1 MKNNYLW
8 ALLAF
13 AGAGAATY
21 FIVRTTTKDKRE
33 EKARK
38 RADLM
43 LKENKNGESAVESA
57 NDKPN
62 KGGFLSNIFS
72 GLGDVLDFA
81 KGQAELEGYQR
92 YITNTTASS
101 LNIRE
106 KASSTSPIVGTLK
119 KGEYFYGKP
128 SGLFIEV
135 FSVNISKA
143 EPEYTSRGFVSA
155 SFAKKA

>member
-8 ALLAF
+8 AIIAF

-21 FIVRTTTKDKRE
+21 FIVRTITKSKRE
-33 EKARK
+33 EEANEL
-38 RADLM
+38 A
-43 LKENKNGESAVESA
+43 KEMAKKKSSAGDSKVGVVE
-57 NDKPN
+57 NL
-62 KGGFLSNIFS
+62 LSNLF
-72 GLGDVLDFA
+72 GGKNDYLDVPKTLIESD
-81 KGQAELEGYQR
+81 GYKK
-92 YITNTTASS
+92 YIVNTTGTS

-106 KASSTSPIVGTLK
+106 KASSTSEIVGTLK

-128 SGLFIEV
+128 SGMFIEV
-135 FSVNISKA
+135 FKVNISKA